1 MACFILADFESS
13 VFFHPFSL
21 QFDKTTNIVVSTF
34 YSPFL
39 VRFFEGKI
47 MGIGRIKSHLKNVIK
62 KHRDFF
68 RLYTTGLNRKEVERL
83 LKKDTLE
90 ALTYYKDKT
99 ALKDSPPEKKSFR
112 STVKVFREIF
122 VSFVMQL
129 TPARR
134 FFYGLGCAGFVLGMI
149 AAKGL
154 WILCAFVILN
164 FLLALELADKLTT
177 RDELEIAREIQ
188 ISLEPEQ
195 LPEIPW
201 LSVSFSS
208 KPAKIVGGD
217 FFNVVKRNDNQ
228 MLSIVGDVAGKGIP
242 AALYAAHIQSMF
254 ESLSEQSASP
264 ANILNGLNHLICR
277 RLREGDFITA
287 VIAFFESEEK
297 SLTIARAGHNWPLYY
312 RSQTKTI
319 EPLKTKGVCLGID
332 KDMGFSSG
340 LEEKKLLLKSGDVLL
355 LYSDG
360 ITEAMNSEQHL
371 FDQSRLESALKESA
385 HFPADKIVERINLRL
400 DEFVQSEEPHDDVT
414 MVAIKVK

>member
-1 MACFILADFESS
+1 
-13 VFFHPFSL
+13 
-21 QFDKTTNIVVSTF
+21 
-34 YSPFL
+34 
-39 VRFFEGKI
+39 
-47 MGIGRIKSHLKNVIK
+47 MGIGRIKSYFKNKINK
-62 KHRDFF
+62 TRNFF
-68 RLYTTGLNRKEVERL
+68 QWYTTGLNRKEIERML
-83 LKKDTLE
+83 HKDARE
-90 ALTYYKDKT
+90 ALTYYREKT
-99 ALKDSPPEKKSFR
+99 TLKDSPTEKKSLK
-112 STVKVFREIF
+112 SKLSIVKEIF
-122 VSFVMQL
+122 LSFLMQL

-134 FFYGLGCAGFVLGMI
+134 FFYGLSICGFVLGMI
-149 AAKGL
+149 AAKGV

-164 FLLALELADKLTT
+164 YLLALELANKLTT

-188 ISLEPEQ
+188 ISLEPKH
-195 LPEIPW
+195 LPEFPW

-228 MLSIVGDVAGKGIP
+228 MLSIVGDVAGKGVP

-264 ANILNGLNHLICR
+264 ANILNGLNHLICK

-287 VIAFFESEEK
+287 VIAFFESGEN

-312 RSQTKTI
+312 SSQTKTI
-319 EPLKTKGVCLGID
+319 QPLKTRGVCLGID
-332 KDMGFSSG
+332 RDIGFSSG
-340 LEEKKLLLKSGDVLL
+340 LEEKSMPVKSGDVLL

-360 ITEAMNSEQHL
+360 ITEAMNSDHHL
-371 FDQSRLESALKESA
+371 FDQSRLESALQESA

>member
-1 MACFILADFESS
+1 
-13 VFFHPFSL
+13 
-21 QFDKTTNIVVSTF
+21 
-34 YSPFL
+34 
-39 VRFFEGKI
+39 

-62 KHRDFF
+62 KQQDFF
-68 RLYTTGLNRKEVERL
+68 RLYTTGFNRKEVERL

-99 ALKDSPPEKKSFR
+99 ALKDSPPEKKSFG
-112 STVKVFREIF
+112 SNIKVFREIF
-122 VSFVMQL
+122 VSFLMQL

-134 FFYGLGCAGFVLGMI
+134 FFYGLSFCGFVLGMI

-154 WILCAFVILN
+154 WILGAFVILN

-195 LPEIPW
+195 LPEFPW

-264 ANILNGLNHLICR
+264 ANILNGLNQLICR

-287 VIAFFESEEK
+287 VIAFFESREN
-297 SLTIARAGHNWPLYY
+297 SLTIARAGHNWPLFYS
-312 RSQTKTI
+312 SQTKTI
-319 EPLKTKGVCLGID
+319 EPLKTRGVCLGID
-332 KDMGFSSG
+332 REIGFSSC
-340 LEEKKLLLKSGDVLL
+340 LEEKAISVKSGDVLL

-360 ITEAMNSEQHL
+360 ITEAMNSDHHL

-385 HFPADKIVERINLRL
+385 HFSAEKIVERINLRL

>member
-1 MACFILADFESS
+1 
-13 VFFHPFSL
+13 
-21 QFDKTTNIVVSTF
+21 
-34 YSPFL
+34 
-39 VRFFEGKI
+39 
-47 MGIGRIKSHLKNVIK
+47 MGIGRIKSHFKDKIK
-62 KHRDFF
+62 RTRDFF
-68 RLYTTGLNRKEVERL
+68 RLYTTGLSRKEIERML
-83 LKKDTLE
+83 HKDALE
-90 ALTYYKDKT
+90 ALTYYKEKT
-99 ALKDSPPEKKSFR
+99 TLKDSPPEKKSLKSKIR
-112 STVKVFREIF
+112 VFREIF
-122 VSFVMQL
+122 VSFLMQL

-134 FFYGLGCAGFVLGMI
+134 FFYGLSFCGFVLGMI

-164 FLLALELADKLTT
+164 GLLAMELADKLTT

-217 FFNVVKRNDNQ
+217 FFNVIKRNENQ

-264 ANILNGLNHLICR
+264 ANILNGLNHLICK

-287 VIAFFESEEK
+287 VIAFFESGEN

-312 RSQTKTI
+312 SSQTKTI
-319 EPLKTKGVCLGID
+319 EPLKTKGVCLGLD
-332 KDMGFSSG
+332 KDMGFSSS
-340 LEEKKLLLKSGDVLL
+340 LEEKKLPLKSGDVLL

-385 HFPADKIVERINLRL
+385 HFPAEKIVERINFRL

>member
-1 MACFILADFESS
+1 
-13 VFFHPFSL
+13 
-21 QFDKTTNIVVSTF
+21 
-34 YSPFL
+34 
-39 VRFFEGKI
+39 
-47 MGIGRIKSHLKNVIK
+47 MGISRRTSHVKNKIK
-62 KHRDFF
+62 KARDFF
-68 RLYTTGLNRKEVERL
+68 QWYTTGMSRKEIERML
-83 LKKDTLE
+83 HKDAME
-90 ALTYYKDKT
+90 ALTYYKEKT
-99 ALKDSPPEKKSFR
+99 TLKDSPPEKKSLI
-112 STVKVFREIF
+112 SKIIVFKEIF
-122 VSFVMQL
+122 LSFLMQL

-154 WILCAFVILN
+154 WIICAFVILN

-188 ISLEPEQ
+188 VSLEPEQ

-201 LSVSFSS
+201 LSISFSS

-264 ANILNGLNHLICR
+264 ANILNGLNHLICK

-287 VIAFFESEEK
+287 VIAFFESGEN

-312 RSQTKTI
+312 SSQTKTI

-332 KDMGFSSG
+332 RGMGFSSC
-340 LEEKKLLLKSGDVLL
+340 LEEKSIPVKSGDVLL

-360 ITEAMNSEQHL
+360 ITEAMNSDHHL
-371 FDQSRLESALKESA
+371 FDQQLSPGRVRPIRRA
-385 HFPADKIVERINLRL
+385 PR
-400 DEFVQSEEPHDDVT
+400 
-414 MVAIKVK
+414 

>member
-1 MACFILADFESS
+1 
-13 VFFHPFSL
+13 
-21 QFDKTTNIVVSTF
+21 
-34 YSPFL
+34 
-39 VRFFEGKI
+39 
-47 MGIGRIKSHLKNVIK
+47 MGISRIKSYFNDKIK
-62 KHRDFF
+62 KQQDFF
-68 RLYTTGLNRKEVERL
+68 RFYTTGLNRKEVERL

-90 ALTYYKDKT
+90 ALTYYKEKT
-99 ALKDSPPEKKSFR
+99 ALKESPLEERSLKS
-112 STVKVFREIF
+112 KIIVFRDIF

-134 FFYGLGCAGFVLGMI
+134 FFYGLSICGFVLGMI
-149 AAKGL
+149 AGKGL
-154 WILCAFVILN
+154 WVLAAFVILN
-164 FLLALELADKLTT
+164 YLLALELANKLTT

-188 ISLEPEQ
+188 VSLEPKQ
-195 LPEIPW
+195 LPEFPW

-264 ANILNGLNHLICR
+264 ANILNGLNQLICK

-287 VIAFFESEEK
+287 VIAFFESGEN

-312 RSQTKTI
+312 SSQTKTI
-319 EPLKTKGVCLGID
+319 QPLKTRGVCLGID
-332 KDMGFSSG
+332 RDIGFSSC
-340 LEEKKLLLKSGDVLL
+340 LEEKAIAVKSGDVLL

-360 ITEAMNSEQHL
+360 ITEAMNSDHHL

-385 HFPADKIVERINLRL
+385 HFPAKKIVERINFRL
-400 DEFVQSEEPHDDVT
+400 NEFVQSEEPHDDVT